1 MSNDFIGI
9 FDNVL
14 IKEECIPII
23 DYFESLKKLDLIYTR
38 QDLKD
43 GLAHQK
49 QDETAFPLQHDII
62 TTSLKNP
69 ALKLFIDR
77 FWKCYSG
84 YVEKFSILNDCG
96 MHGINSI
103 RIQKTKIGQGY
114 HSWHFESSDF
124 AVSTRIIAYNLYLND
139 VDEGGETE
147 FLYLHKRIQ
156 ARTGRLVIWPA
167 AFTHAHR
174 GNPPLSN
181 DKYIITGW
189 LEFMGKA

>member
-1 MSNDFIGI
+1 MTNDFIGI

-14 IKEECIPII
+14 SASECSPII
-23 DYFESLKKLDLIYTR
+23 EYFESLKKLNLVYTR

-43 GLAHQK
+43 GLAHHK
-49 QDETAFPLQHDII
+49 QDETAFPLQHDMI

-69 ALKLFIDR
+69 ALKTFIDR
-77 FWKCYSG
+77 FWDCYAK
-84 YVEKFSILNDCG
+84 YVETYSILNDCG

-124 AVSTRIIAYNLYLND
+124 NVSTRIIAYTLYLND
-139 VDEGGETE
+139 VGTGGETE
-147 FLYLHKRIQ
+147 FLYLHKRID
-156 ARTGRLVIWPA
+156 ARAERLVLWQA
-167 AFTHAHR
+167 AFTHTHR